1 MVTLPGLMIPRV
13 VETPRRSMQRLGLLK
28 LLVAISAKRSTSTLP
43 CVGQE
48 LIQTLTRKVDLT
60 LTDRSCTLC
69 AFGSLRADLRFLK
82 PESTEESWYL
92 CRSVGEGRGKVA
104 VRV

>member
-1 MVTLPGLMIPRV
+1 MVIDEV
-13 VETPRRSMQRLGLLK
+13 LGN
-28 LLVAISAKRSTSTLP
+28 
-43 CVGQE
+43 
-48 LIQTLTRKVDLT
+48 
-60 LTDRSCTLC
+60 C
-69 AFGSLRADLRFLK
+69 AVLYN

>member
-1 MVTLPGLMIPRV
+1 MSDQV
-13 VETPRRSMQRLGLLK
+13 
-28 LLVAISAKRSTSTLP
+28 STVP
-43 CVGQE
+43 
-48 LIQTLTRKVDLT
+48 VDT
-60 LTDRSCTLC
+60 
-69 AFGSLRADLRFLK
+69 FKPVFPY

>member
-1 MVTLPGLMIPRV
+1 MP
-13 VETPRRSMQRLGLLK
+13 SMLRKPFGK
-28 LLVAISAKRSTSTLP
+28 LY
-43 CVGQE
+43 
-48 LIQTLTRKVDLT
+48 
-60 LTDRSCTLC
+60 
-69 AFGSLRADLRFLK
+69 AFAGTNHVSK

>member
-1 MVTLPGLMIPRV
+1 MVDDV
-13 VETPRRSMQRLGLLK
+13 
-28 LLVAISAKRSTSTLP
+28 STLDQIRT
-43 CVGQE
+43 VVSIVRNLASLGQE
-48 LIQTLTRKVDLT
+48 AK
-60 LTDRSCTLC
+60 S
-69 AFGSLRADLRFLK
+69 K